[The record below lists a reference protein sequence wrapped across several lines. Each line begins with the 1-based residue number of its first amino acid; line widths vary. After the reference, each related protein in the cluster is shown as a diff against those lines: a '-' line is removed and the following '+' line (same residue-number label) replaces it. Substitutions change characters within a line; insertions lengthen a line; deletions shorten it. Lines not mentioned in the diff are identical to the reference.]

1 MATLRSILETA
12 SGLYRESRTGE
23 GYERQDLLERLND
36 ETLNSPV
43 LIQKV
48 DTGVYH
54 ITLESGTKG
63 TYDLYSRRRGLRV
76 TTPNTSQDI

>member
-23 GYERQDLLERLND
+23 GYERQDLLDRLND

-43 LIQKV
+43 VIRKV
-48 DTGVYH
+48 STGVYH
-54 ITLESGTKG
+54 IALESGASG
-63 TYDLYSRRRGLRV
+63 TYDLYSRRRELRAI
-76 TTPNTSQDI
+76 PLESAEDI